1 MPCTQELGIST
12 VRYPGGNFVSGYN
25 WRDGVGPKEQ
35 RPVRLDYAWLSTETN
50 EFGIDEFATWCETYG
65 LSPMVAV
72 NLGTGPR
79 KRPAILSSTAILRVV
94 PL

>member
-25 WRDGVGPKEQ
+25 WRDGVGLKEQ

-65 LSPMVAV
+65 LSPMAAV
-72 NLGTGPR
+72 SRITSSSGAWATRWTVRG
-79 KRPAILSSTAILRVV
+79 RPAI
-94 PL
+94 